1 VGLVTEKEAEELL
14 KKARLF
20 QEYVES
26 DIF

>member
-26 DIF
+26 EIS